1 MHLRKALILFC
12 IQFFY
17 YLLTTFNYRAVATV
31 HYTETFIT
39 DVAIAALVFMS
50 IQRVAKAETL
60 SERMSYIFG
69 GAIGA
74 LVALWLSV
82 WWFDA

>member
-1 MHLRKALILFC
+1 MHGRNALILFS

-39 DVAIAALVFMS
+39 DICIAALVFMS
-50 IQRVAKAETL
+50 IQRVAVAETMN
-60 SERMSYIFG
+60 ERLLYILG

-74 LVALWLSV
+74 LVALWFSV
-82 WWFDA
+82 YWFGA